1 MYQRRVGGYSLFL
14 SLQPHP
20 GALYRFSQ
28 TVNPRQQRSKYWQ
41 LADKARKMK
50 EKLKKVTGHSKSRN
64 HRAGRWGPKTSL

>member
-1 MYQRRVGGYSLFL
+1 MYQRRVGGYSLLL

-28 TVNPRQQRSKYWQ
+28 TVNPRQQHSKYCQ

-50 EKLKKVTGHSKSRN
+50 EKLKKKVTGPPKSRN
-64 HRAGRWGPKTSL
+64 HRAGRW